1 MFIKFNYM
9 KKLILLIILATFFLL
24 PSAYANIVDEL
35 TKLNNLYKD
44 GALNQEEFNKA
55 KKILLKT
62 GSNKSEKNQPKQTIK
77 VKKPIKYPLSP
88 IELLTDFQHNSDL
101 QQIQV

>member
-1 MFIKFNYM
+1 MN
-9 KKLILLIILATFFLL
+9 KLLFSTILAIFFLF
-24 PSAYANIVDEL
+24 SSSYANIVDEL

-62 GSNKSEKNQPKQTIK
+62 GSNKSEKT
-77 VKKPIKYPLSP
+77 
-88 IELLTDFQHNSDL
+88 
-101 QQIQV
+101 